1 MDLPGFIGAIASSVF
16 NTLKSIASKT
26 YEDTKDNLKQEL
38 RTKLKDLL
46 SDDTYVDESF
56 PDNEC
61 DKVVN
66 EIAIFLENTK
76 IENLESRK
84 NFMEYLKTNEQK
96 LIDILNGN
104 KFDRFVTKGKN
115 SPIFNN
121 VQGSVSDN
129 IIGDGSGNTTYNNNG
144 NTYNINVHNDDTY
157 NDIEKK

>member
-16 NTLKSIASKT
+16 SILKSIASKT
-26 YEDTKDNLKQEL
+26 YEDAKDNLKQEL

-66 EIAIFLENTK
+66 EIATFLENTK
-76 IENLESRK
+76 IETLESRK

-96 LIDILNGN
+96 LVDILNGN
-104 KFDRFVTKGKN
+104 KASVSVHQKTEGDN
-115 SPIFNN
+115 SPIY
-121 VQGSVSDN
+121 GN
-129 IIGDGSGNTTYNNNG
+129 IIGNNSGNTTYNNNG
-144 NTYNINVHNDDTY
+144 NVYNGDVY
-157 NDIEKK
+157 NGVDPEKK